1 MIFAEAVSQV
11 NDLLQGINVF
21 LIGMMGVGKT
31 TVGHLL
37 AEKLGYRFVDTD
49 VLIEKV
55 AGKTINE
62 IFYEDGEES
71 FRELEAQVLSNL
83 SAYSKFVIAT
93 GGGIVIRQLNWS
105 YLHHGLVVWL
115 DAPVQVLLDR
125 LQDDTT
131 RPLLQTPNPAQALQT
146 LLDQRRSRY
155 AEADLRILITA
166 EDTPE
171 QLVSR
176 IMAEIPTV
184 LKPKSVDPL
193 THSEESN

>member
-1 MIFAEAVSQV
+1 M

-31 TVGHLL
+31 TIGHLL

-62 IFYEDGEES
+62 IFYDDGEES

-83 SAYSKFVIAT
+83 SAYRKFVIAT

-105 YLHHGLVVWL
+105 YLHHGLVIWL
-115 DAPVQVLLDR
+115 DAPVEVLLDR

-155 AEADLRILITA
+155 AEADLHIPVTA

-171 QLVSR
+171 QLISR
-176 IMAEIPTV
+176 VMADMPTV
-184 LKPKSVDPL
+184 LRPRSVAPFTD
-193 THSEESN
+193 SETSK

>member
-1 MIFAEAVSQV
+1 MIFSEAVSPV

-31 TVGHLL
+31 TVGSLL

-71 FRELEAQVLSNL
+71 FRELEAQVLSDL

-115 DAPVQVLLDR
+115 DAPVEVLLDR

-166 EDTPE
+166 GDTPE

-184 LKPKSVDPL
+184 LKPRSVDPL